1 MEKKQTK
8 PIIEFNDYI
17 SEQRNDFINYNLI
30 LATSIILFIFVYKLW
45 VARAASFS
53 SINSSFL
60 IATSLAILLE
70 CTR

>member
-45 VARAASFS
+45 VARAAVAS
-53 SINSSFL
+53 
-60 IATSLAILLE
+60 
-70 CTR
+70 

>member
-30 LATSIILFIFVYKLW
+30 LATNNTIYFCIQTVGCARRIFLVT
-45 VARAASFS
+45 
-53 SINSSFL
+53 INSSFL
-60 IATSLAILLE
+60 
-70 CTR
+70 